1 MIKCVRN
8 IEMPRRSAKN
18 KRRLSKRRRVSR
30 RRMQGGWRNLSPAN
44 MNDTS
49 MNGPMNM
56 SLKQGEEYGVMHEG
70 QHGGGSPLMGAP
82 AFQSEL
88 LPESMVTAA
97 RTGGTL
103 EAFREIQGMRD
114 QAGGGRRRRRRHGGG
129 KKRNENN
136 NNNNNNNGN
145 NEQDGGRR
153 RKSRRRKTRG
163 RKTRG
168 RRQGG
173 GALEGADVSS
183 PSMLLSG
190 NSARHAEGAMNPE
203 WQLAKN
209 PSAFAPM

>member
-30 RRMQGGWRNLSPAN
+30 RRMQGGWRNLSPATVT
-44 MNDTS
+44 DTS

-70 QHGGGSPLMGAP
+70 QHGGGSPLTGAP

-114 QAGGGRRRRRRHGGG
+114 QAGGARRRRRRHGGG
-129 KKRNENN
+129 KKKNANNNENN
-136 NNNNNNNGN
+136 NNN
-145 NEQDGGRR
+145 EQGGGRR

>member
-1 MIKCVRN
+1 M
-8 IEMPRRSAKN
+8 
-18 KRRLSKRRRVSR
+18 RRLSKRRGRRVSR
-30 RRMQGGWRNLSPAN
+30 RRMQGGWRNLSPADV
-44 MNDTS
+44 NDAS

-56 SLKQGEEYGVMHEG
+56 SLKQGEEYGVLHEG

-82 AFQSEL
+82 AFQSEV

-103 EAFREIQGMRD
+103 EALREIQGMSD
-114 QAGGGRRRRRRHGGG
+114 QAGGARRRGRRRHGGG
-129 KKRNENN
+129 NMNN
-136 NNNNNNNGN
+136 NNSNSNSNSNMN
-145 NEQDGGRR
+145 GGRR
-153 RKSRRRKTRG
+153 RSRRG
-163 RKTRG
+163 RKSRGRKSRG
-168 RRQGG
+168 RRRGQCG

-203 WQLAKN
+203 WNLAKN

>member
-1 MIKCVRN
+1 MRN

-30 RRMQGGWRNLSPAN
+30 RRMQGGWRNLSPASVS
-44 MNDTS
+44 DTS
-49 MNGPMNM
+49 MNGPMKM
-56 SLKQGEEYGVMHEG
+56 SLQQGEEYGVMHEG
-70 QHGGGSPLMGAP
+70 QHGGGSPLTGAP
-82 AFQSEL
+82 AFQSEV

-114 QAGGGRRRRRRHGGG
+114 QAGGARRRRRRHGGG
-129 KKRNENN
+129 KKNKGNN
-136 NNNNNNNGN
+136 NDNNNDGDNNND
-145 NEQDGGRR
+145 QDGGRR
-153 RKSRRRKTRG
+153 RRKSRGRKTRG
-163 RKTRG
+163 RKSRR

-173 GALEGADVSS
+173 GALEGADVSA

>member
-1 MIKCVRN
+1 
-8 IEMPRRSAKN
+8 MPRRSAKN

-44 MNDTS
+44 VNDTS

-56 SLKQGEEYGVMHEG
+56 SLKQGGEYAVLHEG
-70 QHGGGSPLMGAP
+70 QHGGGSPLTGAP
-82 AFQSEL
+82 AFQSEV

-114 QAGGGRRRRRRHGGG
+114 QAGGGRRRRRRHGGA
-129 KKRNENN
+129 RNSNNNNTNN
-136 NNNNNNNGN
+136 NNNSGG
-145 NEQDGGRR
+145 QDGGRR
-153 RKSRRRKTRG
+153 RRKSRGRKTRG
-163 RKTRG
+163 RKSRR

-173 GALEGADVSS
+173 GALEGADVSA
-183 PSMLLSG
+183 PGMLLSG